1 LRQYRHGHSIGLA
14 FMTQPTHKIG
24 LSLGDPNGIGPEIA
38 LKALSQLPAT
48 ALESITVFG
57 PKLVWDKTAQS
68 LGLQNLA
75 QQVEMTNIGVL
86 SEADFQPGLV
96 CAAAGKSAIESAT
109 AAIQACQAGQLQAVI
124 ACPHHESAIHQAG
137 IAFSGYPSLVAKVC
151 GLNENDVF
159 LMLVGG
165 GLKIV
170 HVTLHES
177 VQTALNRLNSQLIQR
192 AAIAG
197 IQACIRLGIAKPKV
211 AMFGINPH
219 ASEGSLF
226 GPEDLAHTVP
236 AVQSLQQAGYDVTGP
251 QGGDVFLAQR
261 QHDLY
266 VAIFHDQG
274 HIPVKLLAPHA
285 ASALS
290 IGAQVLLSSVGH
302 GSAMDIAGQNKADPQ
317 GLLRTLELIAP
328 HLTKNQ
334 NDRAQ

>member
-1 LRQYRHGHSIGLA
+1 
-14 FMTQPTHKIG
+14 MTQRTHKIG

-68 LGLQNLA
+68 LGLQNVA
-75 QQVEMTNIGVL
+75 PQVEMTNIGVL

-151 GLNENDVF
+151 DLNEDEVF

-197 IQACIRLGIAKPKV
+197 IKACISLGIAKPKV

-219 ASEGSLF
+219 ASEGCLF

>member
-1 LRQYRHGHSIGLA
+1 
-14 FMTQPTHKIG
+14 MTQPTHKIG

-48 ALESITVFG
+48 SLQSITVFG
-57 PKLVWDKTAQS
+57 PKLVWDKTAES
-68 LGLQNLA
+68 LGLMNLA
-75 QQVEMTNIGVL
+75 QQVQINHTGGL

-96 CAAAGKSAIESAT
+96 SAAAGKSAVESAT

-124 ACPHHESAIHQAG
+124 ACPHHETAIHQAG
-137 IAFSGYPSLVAKVC
+137 IDFSGYPSLVAKVC
-151 GLNENDVF
+151 GLNEDEVF

-177 VQTALNRLNSQLIQR
+177 VQTALNRLNAQLIQR
-192 AAIAG
+192 ATVAG
-197 IQACIRLGIAKPKV
+197 IKACVSLGVSKPKV
-211 AMFGINPH
+211 AVFGINPH

-226 GPEDLAHTVP
+226 GPEDMAHTVP
-236 AVQSLQQAGYDVTGP
+236 AVKLLHDAGYDISGP
-251 QGGDVFLAQR
+251 QGGDVFLAQK

-274 HIPVKLLAPHA
+274 HIPVKLLAPHS

-302 GSAMDIAGQNKADPQ
+302 GCAMDIAGKNQADPQ
-317 GLLRTLELIAP
+317 GLLRTIELISP
-328 HLTKNQ
+328 SLTK
-334 NDRAQ
+334 AL

>member
-1 LRQYRHGHSIGLA
+1 
-14 FMTQPTHKIG
+14 MTQPTHKIG

-48 ALESITVFG
+48 SLQSITVFG
-57 PKLVWDKTAQS
+57 PKLVWDQTAQS
-68 LGLQNLA
+68 LGLQSLA
-75 QQVEMTNIGVL
+75 QQVEITNVGGL
-86 SEADFQPGLV
+86 SEAEFQPGHV
-96 CAAAGKSAIESAT
+96 SAAAGKSAVESAT
-109 AAIQACQAGQLQAVI
+109 AAIQACQAGHLQAVI
-124 ACPHHESAIHQAG
+124 ACPHHETAIHQAG

-151 GLNENDVF
+151 GLNEDEVF

-177 VQTALNRLNSQLIQR
+177 VQTALNRLNAQLIQR
-192 AAIAG
+192 ATVAG
-197 IQACIRLGIAKPKV
+197 IKACVSLGVTKPKV
-211 AMFGINPH
+211 AVFGINPH

-226 GPEDLAHTVP
+226 GPEDMAHTVP
-236 AVQSLQQAGYDVTGP
+236 AVKLLHDAGYDISGP
-251 QGGDVFLAQR
+251 QGADVFLAQK

-274 HIPVKLLAPHA
+274 HIPVKLLAPHS

-302 GSAMDIAGQNKADPQ
+302 GCAMDIAGKNQADPQ

-328 HLTKNQ
+328 HHTKTP
-334 NDRAQ
+334 NDIAK

>member
-1 LRQYRHGHSIGLA
+1 
-14 FMTQPTHKIG
+14 MTQPPQKIG

-38 LKALSQLPAT
+38 LKALSQLPERS
-48 ALESITVFG
+48 LQSITVFG
-57 PKLVWDKTAQS
+57 PKLVWDQTAQS
-68 LGLQNLA
+68 LGLMNLA
-75 QQVEMTNIGVL
+75 QQVQIQNTGGL
-86 SEADFQPGLV
+86 SESDFQPGHV
-96 CAAAGKSAIESAT
+96 SAAAGKSAVESAT

-124 ACPHHESAIHQAG
+124 ACPHHETAIHQAG

-151 GLNENDVF
+151 GLNEDEVF

-177 VQTALNRLNSQLIQR
+177 VQTALNRLNAELIQR
-192 AAIAG
+192 ASIAG
-197 IQACIRLGIAKPKV
+197 IKACMSLGIAKPKV
-211 AMFGINPH
+211 AVFGINPH
-219 ASEGSLF
+219 ASEGTLF
-226 GPEDLAHTVP
+226 GPEDMAHTVP
-236 AVQSLQQAGYDVTGP
+236 AVKLLQEAGYDITGP
-251 QGGDVFLAQR
+251 QGGDVFLAQK

-274 HIPVKLLAPHA
+274 HIPVKLLAPHS

-302 GSAMDIAGQNKADPQ
+302 GCAMDIAGQNKADPQ

-328 HLTKNQ
+328 HLTKTPY
-334 NDRAQ
+334 DIAK

>member
-1 LRQYRHGHSIGLA
+1 
-14 FMTQPTHKIG
+14 MTQPTHKIG

-38 LKALSQLPAT
+38 LKALSQLPTT

-68 LGLQNLA
+68 LDLMYLA
-75 QQVEMTNIGVL
+75 QQVQIKNTGSL
-86 SEADFQPGLV
+86 LEAEFQPGLV
-96 CAAAGKSAIESAT
+96 SAAAGKSAVDSAT
-109 AAIQACQAGQLQAVI
+109 AAIQACQAGLLQAVI
-124 ACPHHESAIHQAG
+124 ACPHHETAIHQAG

-151 GLNENDVF
+151 GLNENEVF

-177 VQTALNRLNSQLIQR
+177 VQTALNRLSPQLIQK
-192 AAIAG
+192 ATIAG
-197 IQACIRLGIAKPKV
+197 IKACVSLGIAKPKV
-211 AMFGINPH
+211 AVFGINPH

-226 GPEDLAHTVP
+226 GPEDLVNTVP
-236 AVQSLQQAGYDVTGP
+236 AVKSLQQVGYDITGP

-328 HLTKNQ
+328 HLTKTQ
-334 NDRAQ
+334 NDRAK

>member
-1 LRQYRHGHSIGLA
+1 
-14 FMTQPTHKIG
+14 MTQPTHKIG

-38 LKALSQLPAT
+38 LKALSQLPVK
-48 ALESITVFG
+48 ALQSITVFG

-68 LGLQNLA
+68 LGLMNLA
-75 QQVEMTNIGVL
+75 QQVQIKNIGSL
-86 SEADFQPGLV
+86 SDAEFQPGLV
-96 CAAAGKSAIESAT
+96 SAAAGQSAVDSAT

-137 IAFSGYPSLVAKVC
+137 IAFSGYPSLIAKVC
-151 GLNENDVF
+151 GLNEDEVF

-177 VQTALNRLNSQLIQR
+177 VQSALNRLNSQLIQR

-197 IQACIRLGIAKPKV
+197 IQACVSLGIAKPKV

-236 AVQSLQQAGYDVTGP
+236 AVQSLQQAGYDLTGP

-328 HLTKNQ
+328 HLTKTQ

>member
-1 LRQYRHGHSIGLA
+1 
-14 FMTQPTHKIG
+14 MTQPTQKIG

-38 LKALSQLPAT
+38 LKALSQLPANS
-48 ALESITVFG
+48 LQFITVFG

-68 LGLQNLA
+68 LGLMNLA
-75 QQVEMTNIGVL
+75 QQVQIKNIGSL
-86 SEADFQPGLV
+86 SDTEFQPGLV
-96 CAAAGKSAIESAT
+96 SAAAGQSAVDSAT

-124 ACPHHESAIHQAG
+124 ACPHHETAIHQAG

-151 GLNENDVF
+151 GLNEDEVF
-159 LMLVGG
+159 LLLVGG

-177 VQTALNRLNSQLIQR
+177 VQTALHRLNSQLIQR

-197 IQACIRLGIAKPKV
+197 IKACVSLGVANPKV

-219 ASEGSLF
+219 ASEGGLF
-226 GPEDLAHTVP
+226 GPEDLANTVP
-236 AVQSLQQAGYDVTGP
+236 AVKSLQEAGYDVAGP

-302 GSAMDIAGQNKADPQ
+302 GSGMDIAGKNQADPQ
-317 GLLRTLELIAP
+317 GLLRTIELISPSMIKA
-328 HLTKNQ
+328 L
-334 NDRAQ
+334 

>member
-1 LRQYRHGHSIGLA
+1 
-14 FMTQPTHKIG
+14 MTQPTHKIG

-48 ALESITVFG
+48 SLQSITVFG
-57 PKLVWDKTAQS
+57 PKLVWDKTAKS
-68 LGLQNLA
+68 LGLMNLA
-75 QQVEMTNIGVL
+75 QQVQINNTGGL

-96 CAAAGKSAIESAT
+96 SAAAGKSAVESAT

-124 ACPHHESAIHQAG
+124 ACPHHETAIHQAG
-137 IAFSGYPSLVAKVC
+137 IDFSGYPSLVAKVC
-151 GLNENDVF
+151 GLNEDEVF

-177 VQTALNRLNSQLIQR
+177 VQTALNRLNAQLIQR
-192 AAIAG
+192 ATVAG
-197 IQACIRLGIAKPKV
+197 IKACVSLGVSKPKV
-211 AMFGINPH
+211 AVFGINPH

-226 GPEDLAHTVP
+226 GPEDMAHTVP
-236 AVQSLQQAGYDVTGP
+236 AVKLLHDAGYDISGP
-251 QGGDVFLAQR
+251 QGGDVFLAQK

-274 HIPVKLLAPHA
+274 HIPVKLLAPHS

-302 GSAMDIAGQNKADPQ
+302 GCAMDIAGKNQADPQ
-317 GLLRTLELIAP
+317 GLLRTIELISP
-328 HLTKNQ
+328 SLTK
-334 NDRAQ
+334 AL

>member
-1 LRQYRHGHSIGLA
+1 
-14 FMTQPTHKIG
+14 MTQSTHKIG
-24 LSLGDPNGIGPEIA
+24 LCLGDPNGIGPEIA

-48 ALESITVFG
+48 ALQSIAVFG

-68 LGLQNLA
+68 LGLMNLA
-75 QQVEMTNIGVL
+75 QQVQINNIGSL
-86 SEADFQPGLV
+86 SDAEFQPGLV
-96 CAAAGKSAIESAT
+96 SAAAGQSAVDSAT

-151 GLNENDVF
+151 GLNEDEVF

-192 AAIAG
+192 ASIAG
-197 IQACIRLGIAKPKV
+197 IKACVSLGIAKPKV

-290 IGAQVLLSSVGH
+290 IGADVLLSSVGH

-328 HLTKNQ
+328 HLTKTQ

>member
-1 LRQYRHGHSIGLA
+1 
-14 FMTQPTHKIG
+14 MTQPPQKIG

-38 LKALSQLPAT
+38 LKALSQLPERS
-48 ALESITVFG
+48 LQSITVFG
-57 PKLVWDKTAQS
+57 PKLVWDQTAQS
-68 LGLQNLA
+68 LGLMNLA
-75 QQVEMTNIGVL
+75 QQVQIQNTGGL
-86 SEADFQPGLV
+86 SESDFQPGHV
-96 CAAAGKSAIESAT
+96 SAAAGKSAVESAT

-124 ACPHHESAIHQAG
+124 ACPHHETAIHQAG

-151 GLNENDVF
+151 GLNEDEVF

-177 VQTALNRLNSQLIQR
+177 VQTALNRLNAELIQR
-192 AAIAG
+192 ASIAG
-197 IQACIRLGIAKPKV
+197 IKACMSLGIAKPKV
-211 AMFGINPH
+211 AVFGINPH
-219 ASEGSLF
+219 ASEGTLF
-226 GPEDLAHTVP
+226 GPEDMAHTVP
-236 AVQSLQQAGYDVTGP
+236 AVKLLQEAGYDITGP
-251 QGGDVFLAQR
+251 QGGDVFLAQK

-274 HIPVKLLAPHA
+274 HIPVKLLAPHS

-302 GSAMDIAGQNKADPQ
+302 GCAMDIAGQNKADPQ

-328 HLTKNQ
+328 HLTKTPY
-334 NDRAQ
+334 DIAQ

>member
-1 LRQYRHGHSIGLA
+1 
-14 FMTQPTHKIG
+14 MTQSTHKIG
-24 LSLGDPNGIGPEIA
+24 LCLGDPNGIGPEIA

-48 ALESITVFG
+48 ALQSIAVFG

-68 LGLQNLA
+68 LGLMNLA
-75 QQVEMTNIGVL
+75 QQVQINNIGSL
-86 SEADFQPGLV
+86 SDAEFQPGLV
-96 CAAAGKSAIESAT
+96 SAAAGQSAVDSAT

-151 GLNENDVF
+151 GLNEDEVF

-192 AAIAG
+192 ASIAG
-197 IQACIRLGIAKPKV
+197 IKACVSLGIAKPKV

-302 GSAMDIAGQNKADPQ
+302 GSGMDIAGKNQADPQ
-317 GLLRTLELIAP
+317 GLLRTIELISPSMIKA
-328 HLTKNQ
+328 L
-334 NDRAQ
+334 

>member
-1 LRQYRHGHSIGLA
+1 
-14 FMTQPTHKIG
+14 MTQSTHKIG
-24 LSLGDPNGIGPEIA
+24 LCLGDPNGIGPEIA

-48 ALESITVFG
+48 ALQSIAVFG

-68 LGLQNLA
+68 LGLMNLA
-75 QQVEMTNIGVL
+75 QQVQMNNIGSL
-86 SEADFQPGLV
+86 SDAEFQPGLV
-96 CAAAGKSAIESAT
+96 SAAAGQSAVDSAT
-109 AAIQACQAGQLQAVI
+109 AAIQACQVGQLQAVI

-151 GLNENDVF
+151 GLNENEVF

-192 AAIAG
+192 ASIAG
-197 IQACIRLGIAKPKV
+197 IKACVSLGIAKHKV

-328 HLTKNQ
+328 HLTKTQ
-334 NDRAQ
+334 NARA

>member
-1 LRQYRHGHSIGLA
+1 
-14 FMTQPTHKIG
+14 MTQSTHKIG
-24 LSLGDPNGIGPEIA
+24 LCLGDPNGIGPEIA

-48 ALESITVFG
+48 ALQSIAVFG

-68 LGLQNLA
+68 LGLMNLA
-75 QQVEMTNIGVL
+75 QQVQMNNIGSL
-86 SEADFQPGLV
+86 ADAEFQPGLV
-96 CAAAGKSAIESAT
+96 SAAAGQSAVDSAT

-151 GLNENDVF
+151 GLNENEVF

-192 AAIAG
+192 ASIAG
-197 IQACIRLGIAKPKV
+197 IKACVSLGIAKPKV

-328 HLTKNQ
+328 HLTKTQ
-334 NDRAQ
+334 NARA

>member
-1 LRQYRHGHSIGLA
+1 
-14 FMTQPTHKIG
+14 MTQSTHKIG
-24 LSLGDPNGIGPEIA
+24 LCLGDPNGIGPEIA
-38 LKALSQLPAT
+38 LKALSQLPVK
-48 ALESITVFG
+48 ALQSIAVFG

-68 LGLQNLA
+68 LGLMNLA
-75 QQVEMTNIGVL
+75 QQIQFNNIGSL
-86 SEADFQPGLV
+86 SDAEFQPGLV
-96 CAAAGKSAIESAT
+96 SAAAGQSAVDSAT
-109 AAIQACQAGQLQAVI
+109 AAIHACQAGQLQAVI

-151 GLNENDVF
+151 GLNEDEVF

-192 AAIAG
+192 ASIAG
-197 IQACIRLGIAKPKV
+197 IKACVSLGIAKPKV

-236 AVQSLQQAGYDVTGP
+236 AVQSLQQAGYDVSGP

-290 IGAQVLLSSVGH
+290 IGADVLLSSVGH

-328 HLTKNQ
+328 HLTKTQ
-334 NDRAQ
+334 NDRA

>member
-1 LRQYRHGHSIGLA
+1 
-14 FMTQPTHKIG
+14 MTQPTHKIG

-48 ALESITVFG
+48 SLQSITVFG
-57 PKLVWDKTAQS
+57 PKLVWDKTAKS
-68 LGLQNLA
+68 LGLMNLA
-75 QQVEMTNIGVL
+75 QQVQINHTGGL

-96 CAAAGKSAIESAT
+96 SAAAGKSAVESAT

-124 ACPHHESAIHQAG
+124 ACPHHETAIHQAG
-137 IAFSGYPSLVAKVC
+137 IDFSGYPSLVAKVC
-151 GLNENDVF
+151 GLNEDEVF

-177 VQTALNRLNSQLIQR
+177 VQTALNRLNAQLIQR
-192 AAIAG
+192 ATVAG
-197 IQACIRLGIAKPKV
+197 IKACVSLGVTKPKV
-211 AMFGINPH
+211 AVFGINPH

-226 GPEDLAHTVP
+226 GPEDMAHTVP
-236 AVQSLQQAGYDVTGP
+236 AVKLLHDAGYDISGP
-251 QGGDVFLAQR
+251 QGGDVFLAQK

-274 HIPVKLLAPHA
+274 HIPVKLLAPHS

-302 GSAMDIAGQNKADPQ
+302 GCAMDIAGKNQADPQ
-317 GLLRTLELIAP
+317 GLLRTIELISP
-328 HLTKNQ
+328 SLTK
-334 NDRAQ
+334 AL

>member
-1 LRQYRHGHSIGLA
+1 
-14 FMTQPTHKIG
+14 MTQPTHKIG

>member
-1 LRQYRHGHSIGLA
+1 
-14 FMTQPTHKIG
+14 MTQPTHKIG

-48 ALESITVFG
+48 SLQSITVFG
-57 PKLVWDKTAQS
+57 PKLVWDKTAKS
-68 LGLQNLA
+68 LGLMNLA
-75 QQVEMTNIGVL
+75 QQVQINHTGGL

-96 CAAAGKSAIESAT
+96 SAAAGKSAVESAT

-124 ACPHHESAIHQAG
+124 ACPHHETAIHQAG
-137 IAFSGYPSLVAKVC
+137 IDFSGYPSLVAKVC
-151 GLNENDVF
+151 GLNEDEVF

-177 VQTALNRLNSQLIQR
+177 VQTALNRLNAQLIQR
-192 AAIAG
+192 ATVAG
-197 IQACIRLGIAKPKV
+197 IKACVRLGITKPKV
-211 AMFGINPH
+211 AVFGINPH

-226 GPEDLAHTVP
+226 GPEDTAHTVP
-236 AVQSLQQAGYDVTGP
+236 AVKLLHDAGYDISGP
-251 QGGDVFLAQR
+251 QGGDVFLAQK

-274 HIPVKLLAPHA
+274 HIPVKLLAPHS

-302 GSAMDIAGQNKADPQ
+302 GCAMDIAGKNQADPQ
-317 GLLRTLELIAP
+317 GLLRTIELISP
-328 HLTKNQ
+328 SLTK
-334 NDRAQ
+334 AL

>member
-1 LRQYRHGHSIGLA
+1 
-14 FMTQPTHKIG
+14 MTQSTHKIG
-24 LSLGDPNGIGPEIA
+24 LCFGDPNGIGPEIA

-48 ALESITVFG
+48 ALQSIAVFG

-68 LGLQNLA
+68 LGLMNLA
-75 QQVEMTNIGVL
+75 QQIQFNNIGSL
-86 SEADFQPGLV
+86 SDAEFQPGLV
-96 CAAAGKSAIESAT
+96 SAAAGQSAVDSAT
-109 AAIQACQAGQLQAVI
+109 AAIHACQAGQLQAVI

-151 GLNENDVF
+151 GLNEDEVF

-192 AAIAG
+192 ASIAG
-197 IQACIRLGIAKPKV
+197 IKACVSLGIAKPKV

-236 AVQSLQQAGYDVTGP
+236 AVQSLQQAGYDVSGP

-290 IGAQVLLSSVGH
+290 IGADVLLSSVGH

-328 HLTKNQ
+328 HLTKTQ
-334 NDRAQ
+334 NDRA

>member
-1 LRQYRHGHSIGLA
+1 
-14 FMTQPTHKIG
+14 MTQSTHKIG
-24 LSLGDPNGIGPEIA
+24 LCLGDPNGIGPEIA

-48 ALESITVFG
+48 ALQSIAVFG

-68 LGLQNLA
+68 LGLMNLA
-75 QQVEMTNIGVL
+75 QQVQINNIGSL
-86 SEADFQPGLV
+86 SDAEFQPGLV
-96 CAAAGKSAIESAT
+96 SAAAGQSAVDSAT
-109 AAIQACQAGQLQAVI
+109 AAIQACQVGQLQAVI

-151 GLNENDVF
+151 GLNENEVF

-192 AAIAG
+192 ASIAG
-197 IQACIRLGIAKPKV
+197 IKACVSLGISKPKV
-211 AMFGINPH
+211 AVFGINPH

-226 GPEDLAHTVP
+226 GPEDLTHTVP
-236 AVQSLQQAGYDVTGP
+236 AVKSLKEAGYDVTGP

-328 HLTKNQ
+328 HLTKTQ
-334 NDRAQ
+334 NDHAK

>member
-1 LRQYRHGHSIGLA
+1 
-14 FMTQPTHKIG
+14 MTQPTHKIG

-38 LKALSQLPAT
+38 LKALNQLPAT
-48 ALESITVFG
+48 SLQSITVFG
-57 PKLVWDKTAQS
+57 PKLVWDKTAES
-68 LGLQNLA
+68 LGLMNLA
-75 QQVEMTNIGVL
+75 QQVQINHAGGL

-96 CAAAGKSAIESAT
+96 SAAAGKSAVESAT

-124 ACPHHESAIHQAG
+124 ACPHHETAIHQAG

-151 GLNENDVF
+151 GLNEDEVF

-177 VQTALNRLNSQLIQR
+177 VQTALNRLNAQLIQR
-192 AAIAG
+192 ATVAG
-197 IQACIRLGIAKPKV
+197 IKACVSLGVSKPKV
-211 AMFGINPH
+211 AVFGINPH

-226 GPEDLAHTVP
+226 GPEDMAHTVP
-236 AVQSLQQAGYDVTGP
+236 AVKLLHDAGYDISGP
-251 QGGDVFLAQR
+251 QGGDVFLAQK

-274 HIPVKLLAPHA
+274 HIPVKLLAPHS

-302 GSAMDIAGQNKADPQ
+302 GCAMDIAGKNQADPQ
-317 GLLRTLELIAP
+317 GLLRTIELISP
-328 HLTKNQ
+328 SLTK
-334 NDRAQ
+334 AL